1 MPCSRPRLAGAY
13 LILIAGSVLATLI
26 TAEGANLF

>member
-1 MPCSRPRLAGAY
+1 MPFSRPRLAGAY
-13 LILIAGSVLATLI
+13 LILIADIVLATLL